1 METRTGKG
9 CGEGFMD
16 DFDIGSRLKAMRTA
30 GNLSQRQL
38 AEQAGVPHAQ
48 ISNIE
53 KNKISP
59 SISTLRKVLGG
70 MGVSMADFFEP
81 EREDNPGPFFGRDE
95 LIDLTSR
102 VAINANAPESGLLV
116 LRQIGDA
123 RLHNLQIL
131 HEVYEPGA
139 DTGETMLQH
148 ASSEGGYVVEGE
160 LALTVGDE
168 MRVLKAGEA
177 YLFDSRQPH
186 RFQNLSDRRTI
197 VVSACTPPY
206 L

>member
-1 METRTGKG
+1 MN
-9 CGEGFMD
+9 
-16 DFDIGSRLKAMRTA
+16 DFDIGTRLKAMRTA
-30 GNLSQRQL
+30 GKLTQRQL

-59 SISTLRKVLGG
+59 SIATLRKVLGG
-70 MGVSMADFFEP
+70 MGVGMADFFEP
-81 EREDNPGPFFGRDE
+81 ERGDNPGPFFAADA
-95 LIDLTSR
+95 LLDLTSR
-102 VAINANAPESGLLV
+102 VAINAGAPGGGLLV

-160 LALTVGDE
+160 LALTVGDQFKI
-168 MRVLKAGEA
+168 LKAGES
-177 YLFDSRQPH
+177 YLFDSRIPH
-186 RFQNLSDRRTI
+186 RFRNLSDRRTV
-197 VVSACTPPY
+197 VVSACSPPY